1 MPFLKV
7 WTKTNNMEEQ
17 LPPMSPEDL
26 KYLVDFAGPV
36 FGETRQI
43 EKMIDTTNVGSHG
56 WGASGVIKQAIAQAE
71 QQVRQQLPVHVP
83 HVPIPEV
90 PFIPEALPVQTD
102 MFSSGGY
109 VHDTPTALHQKV
121 SLFEPAPPSNE
132 QQLEFSF
139 DPNKHDITNNHLR
152 DISNTLKKILKYL
165 EDDSKSKKTKEVIK
179 LTTGGK
185 LT

>member
-1 MPFLKV
+1 MD
-7 WTKTNNMEEQ
+7 EQ

-26 KYLVDFAGPV
+26 AYLVEFAGPV

-43 EKMIDTTNVGSHG
+43 EKMIDTTNVGSHN

-83 HVPIPEV
+83 HVPIPQV
-90 PFIPEALPVQTD
+90 PFIPEVSQPVQTD

-109 VHDTPTALHQKV
+109 VHPTLTSNIPVNELIK
-121 SLFEPAPPSNE
+121 SGSMSNE
-132 QQLEFSF
+132 LQLEFSF

-152 DISNTLKKILKYL
+152 DISNTLKKILKYC
-165 EDDSKSKKTKEVIK
+165 EDSAKNKKSQELIK
-179 LTTGGK
+179 LSKGLSTGVK
-185 LT
+185 